1 MAQIVLGIPMHIHD
15 IPEMRNM
22 KNRVIVCFTYSIKKK
37 PCHPWDA
44 NVPQRQ
50 SFLAA
55 WEVNYPQENSCIAV
69 LPLSL

>member
-22 KNRVIVCFTYSIKKK
+22 KNRVIVWFTYSLFERKKK
-37 PCHPWDA
+37 PCHLWDA

-50 SFLAA
+50 SFL
-55 WEVNYPQENSCIAV
+55 VV
-69 LPLSL
+69 